1 MNSRLEIV
9 LYVQYSFKN
18 SIKSLVWT
26 KYSKD
31 SLMTFNQTCIY
42 FKNRWNSRHFKK
54 KQAINVLFII
64 FTEVVASYYTGRHA
78 GIVIRDKM
86 HFIIRKN
93 VFMYI
98 LASWQ
103 IDSINILFRN
113 KTYIVDIIFSSIYTR
128 KHVSL
133 TNCPDSYN
141 YARDNNITW
150 YTLRRH
156 INKNSTQ
163 KKWMKLKT
171 KLVKI

>member
-1 MNSRLEIV
+1 MYNIPAKTL
-9 LYVQYSFKN
+9 L
-18 SIKSLVWT
+18 SLWFWT

-64 FTEVVASYYTGRHA
+64 FTEVVASYFTGRHA

-86 HFIIRKN
+86 HFIMRKN

-141 YARDNNITW
+141 
-150 YTLRRH
+150 
-156 INKNSTQ
+156 
-163 KKWMKLKT
+163 
-171 KLVKI
+171 